1 MGIVAQKVFT
11 FEEST
16 LMSLVETERIKVE
29 KCGFT
34 TFKARLSVIEIQQIL
49 GRTYNCIAGYKL
61 KHIKAINSIHLKHKK
76 CLKIE

>member
-34 TFKARLSVIEIQQIL
+34 TFKARLSVIEIQL
-49 GRTYNCIAGYKL
+49 NRAYNCTAG
-61 KHIKAINSIHLKHKK
+61 IN
-76 CLKIE
+76 

>member
-34 TFKARLSVIEIQQIL
+34 TFKARLSVIEIQQIERITVL
-49 GRTYNCIAGYKL
+49 PA
-61 KHIKAINSIHLKHKK
+61 
-76 CLKIE
+76 